1 MGDRAHVV
9 SDKDHVVSDTDNVA
23 GHTDNVTSDT
33 SHDTSDNGDTSVPPN
48 ERQMLAKLIA
58 IRDQLTALKLDRQTY
73 LRHEDIMRIYN
84 QVVAEVSLLNTIR
97 SDPSLEDEYNR
108 VDVVLDDVFQLLSL
122 SFLTIGHNK
131 SAAATYASL
140 STVRRL
146 LSHLK
151 ESQIYTGN
159 DYEPVRARL
168 DEIQAIL
175 KQQSDREN
183 PEVIALIERELKVCV
198 EGLREVEE
206 AYNHVIPEVGPLLQQ
221 VYGIRREI
229 MSVAS
234 TPDGAKNRTLALE
247 LQPLLKRLQT
257 IEKRHLTG
265 DKNEFVTES
274 GAKIV
279 DKSVGLLA
287 GQIDDCF
294 ELIKDFE
301 AETNR
306 VDPSL
311 LPVYSELLHLKTT
324 LEGLTITHRWT
335 MRETDLY
342 GYQKKLQAI
351 DERRVGGLFVPD
363 RECKTCEDGKDSEL
377 AKSSSGEAKT
387 KPDASGASKN
397 ASNVSDVSTKL
408 SGLSLDSKKTSTTP
422 SSPTKLAGQSI
433 LLYLLRRCYALIYKL
448 LESSEPISEALT
460 PLHNQLKTMRRF
472 LLDIKRLG
480 GISSVRELYPYQ
492 LKLRSIDIKRVDGKF
507 MQGNSIPEGQGM
519 VNALLAECFD
529 ICHEL
534 QVDYDNEDDEEDD
547 EEENEEEN

>member
-1 MGDRAHVV
+1 MSLLFNEQNTH
-9 SDKDHVVSDTDNVA
+9 KDDTVPANEKEMLSKLVA
-23 GHTDNVTSDT
+23 
-33 SHDTSDNGDTSVPPN
+33 
-48 ERQMLAKLIA
+48 L
-58 IRDQLTALKLDRQTY
+58 RDQLTALKLDRQTY
-73 LRHEDIMRIYN
+73 LKQEDISRIYN
-84 QVVAEVSLLNTIR
+84 QVVEEVSLLNQIR

-175 KQQSDREN
+175 KQQSEEN
-183 PEVIALIERELKVCV
+183 PEVIALIERELKVCM
-198 EGLREVEE
+198 EGLKEVEE
-206 AYNHVIPEVGPLLQQ
+206 AYNHVIPEVGVLLQK
-221 VYGIRREI
+221 VYTIRREI

-234 TPDGAKNRTLALE
+234 TPDAKDGKRSVATE
-247 LQPLLKRLQT
+247 LQPLLKQLQN
-257 IEKRHLTG
+257 IEKTHLTG
-265 DKNEFVTES
+265 EKNEFITSS
-274 GAKIV
+274 GEKLV
-279 DKSVGLLA
+279 DKSAGLLA

-351 DERRVGGLFVPD
+351 DERRVGGLFVPEKD
-363 RECKTCEDGKDSEL
+363 KDCTTCDLADSVNNLSVDDKDKNDKKDS
-377 AKSSSGEAKT
+377 
-387 KPDASGASKN
+387 
-397 ASNVSDVSTKL
+397 
-408 SGLSLDSKKTSTTP
+408 LDKEG
-422 SSPTKLAGQSI
+422 SPTKLAGQSI

-492 LKLRSIDIKRVDGKF
+492 LKLRSIDNQRVDGKF

-534 QVDYDNEDDEEDD
+534 QVDY
-547 EEENEEEN
+547 ENEEEDDNNEDEDDEDETK

>member
-1 MGDRAHVV
+1 MSLFFSEQKTHQDETVPANEKAML
-9 SDKDHVVSDTDNVA
+9 SKLVA
-23 GHTDNVTSDT
+23 
-33 SHDTSDNGDTSVPPN
+33 
-48 ERQMLAKLIA
+48 L
-58 IRDQLTALKLDRQTY
+58 RDQLTTLKLDRQTY
-73 LRHEDIMRIYN
+73 LKQEDISRIYN
-84 QVVAEVSLLNTIR
+84 QVVEEVSLLNQIR
-97 SDPSLEDEYNR
+97 SDPNLEDEYNR

-175 KQQSDREN
+175 KQQNEEN
-183 PEVIALIERELKVCV
+183 PEVIALIERELKVCM
-198 EGLREVEE
+198 EGLKEVEE
-206 AYNHVIPEVGPLLQQ
+206 AYNHVLPEVGVLLHQ

-234 TPDGAKNRTLALE
+234 TPDAKEETHGKRSVAAELA
-247 LQPLLKRLQT
+247 PLLKQLQT
-257 IEKRHLTG
+257 IEKTHLTG
-265 DKNEFVTES
+265 EKNEFVCADGS
-274 GAKIV
+274 KIE
-279 DKSVGLLA
+279 DKSAGLLA

-351 DERRVGGLFVPD
+351 DERRVGGLFVPEKD
-363 RECKTCEDGKDSEL
+363 NCNTCDVAEGVKSLSVED
-377 AKSSSGEAKT
+377 
-387 KPDASGASKN
+387 
-397 ASNVSDVSTKL
+397 
-408 SGLSLDSKKTSTTP
+408 KKEDKEEE
-422 SSPTKLAGQSI
+422 SPTKLAGQSI
-433 LLYLLRRCYALIYKL
+433 LLYLLRRCYSLIYKL

-492 LKLRSIDIKRVDGKF
+492 LKLRSIDNQRVDGKF

-534 QVDYDNEDDEEDD
+534 QVDYDNE
-547 EEENEEEN
+547 EEEA

>member
-1 MGDRAHVV
+1 MSLFLNDTNAH
-9 SDKDHVVSDTDNVA
+9 KDET
-23 GHTDNVTSDT
+23 
-33 SHDTSDNGDTSVPPN
+33 VPAN
-48 ERQMLAKLIA
+48 ERDMLAKLVA
-58 IRDQLTALKLDRQTY
+58 LRDQLTALKLDRQTY
-73 LRHEDIMRIYN
+73 LKHEDISRIYN
-84 QVVAEVSLLNTIR
+84 AVVEQVSLLNEIR

-175 KQQSDREN
+175 KQQNDEN
-183 PEVIALIERELKVCV
+183 PEVIALIERELKVCM
-198 EGLREVEE
+198 EGLKEVEE
-206 AYNHVIPEVGPLLQQ
+206 AYDHVIPEVSVLLQK
-221 VYGIRREI
+221 VYTIRREI

-234 TPDGAKNRTLALE
+234 TPDVKESKVSVAVQ
-247 LQPLLKRLQT
+247 LQPLLKQLQT
-257 IEKRHLTG
+257 IERTHLTG
-265 DKNEFVTES
+265 DKNEFITAS
-274 GAKIV
+274 GEKIV

-311 LPVYSELLHLKTT
+311 LPVYSELLHLKAT

-351 DERRVGGLFVPD
+351 DERRVGGLFVPGKD
-363 RECKTCEDGKDSEL
+363 CKTCDDATEVTDG
-377 AKSSSGEAKT
+377 
-387 KPDASGASKN
+387 
-397 ASNVSDVSTKL
+397 VSKL
-408 SGLSLDSKKTSTTP
+408 SVDSKAE
-422 SSPTKLAGQSI
+422 SPTKLAGQSI

-492 LKLRSIDIKRVDGKF
+492 LKLRSIDNQRVDGKF
-507 MQGNSIPEGQGM
+507 MQGNAIPEGQGM

-534 QVDYDNEDDEEDD
+534 QVDFENEDDEE
-547 EEENEEEN
+547 EEEEE